1 MKEKNKKKDHLFKG
15 TGMGV
20 THKQPPVSVKLPPEI
35 DKIVRSLPNRSDY
48 IRQAIIEKLDRE
60 GLLNGIKAN

>member
-20 THKQPPVSVKLPPEI
+20 THKQPPVCVKLPPEI
-35 DKIVRSLPNRSDY
+35 DKIVRSLPNRSEY

-60 GLLNGIKAN
+60 GLLTSSGVN